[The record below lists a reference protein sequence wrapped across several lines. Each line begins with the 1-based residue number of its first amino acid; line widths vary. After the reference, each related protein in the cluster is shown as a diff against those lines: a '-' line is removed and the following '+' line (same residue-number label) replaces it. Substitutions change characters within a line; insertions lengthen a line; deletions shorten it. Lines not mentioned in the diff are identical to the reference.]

1 MPTGIGPV
9 AAGAAAEAV
18 LERNSPANALAVGL
32 CGAASPSLDA
42 GDALIYGS
50 IQHLGDDPIVLDGA
64 LAARVA
70 SRLPD
75 AFTGIRGLS
84 VDNVVSSAA
93 RKRELFETGG
103 IDALDMESF
112 ALVRRLRA
120 AGVRVAVLRT
130 VSDGPHHDLPDLS
143 GAIDNDGKLAGT
155 ALAVAMLS
163 RPGAAW
169 RMSLGSLRALRAI
182 ERCVA
187 RLFG

>member
-18 LERNSPANALAVGL
+18 LERNSLANALAVGL

-50 IQHLGDDPIVLDGA
+50 IQHSGDDPIVLDAA
-64 LAARVA
+64 LAAGVA

-93 RKRELFETGG
+93 RKRGC
-103 IDALDMESF
+103 
-112 ALVRRLRA
+112 V
-120 AGVRVAVLRT
+120 VA
-130 VSDGPHHDLPDLS
+130 
-143 GAIDNDGKLAGT
+143 
-155 ALAVAMLS
+155 
-163 RPGAAW
+163 
-169 RMSLGSLRALRAI
+169 
-182 ERCVA
+182 
-187 RLFG
+187 